1 MNLPAASPPSAD
13 ARLVTTAAG
22 YARFVARVAKVR
34 AAYDAVIA
42 SNGAAA
48 EAGDNSVWH
57 DNFAYEENQR
67 QMHQL
72 ARRLRD
78 LMNVQRR
85 LEVVAPSPSAAR
97 VSFGCA
103 VLVEG
108 EDGEVERL
116 VIGGYEDGDPD
127 LRRLAYT
134 APLALALAGAEPGDT
149 RQVRVGGK
157 ARELTVL
164 SIEPA
169 RAEEL

>member
-1 MNLPAASPPSAD
+1 
-13 ARLVTTAAG
+13 
-22 YARFVARVAKVR
+22 VR
-34 AAYDAVIA
+34 
-42 SNGAAA
+42 G
-48 EAGDNSVWH
+48 
-57 DNFAYEENQR
+57 
-67 QMHQL
+67 
-72 ARRLRD
+72 ARRGRG
-78 LMNVQRR
+78 RR
-85 LEVVAPSPSAAR
+85 
-97 VSFGCA
+97 
-103 VLVEG
+103 
-108 EDGEVERL
+108 VERL

>member
-1 MNLPAASPPSAD
+1 MNLPASPRSPAD
-13 ARLVTTAAG
+13 SRLLTTAAG
-22 YARFVARVAKVR
+22 YRRFVERVAKVR

-42 SNGAAA
+42 SNGDAA

-78 LMNVQRR
+78 LQDALRR
-85 LEVVAPSPSAAR
+85 LEVVDAPPSPAR
-97 VSFGCA
+97 VGFGCA
-103 VLVEG
+103 VVVEG
-108 EDGEVERL
+108 DGGDAERL

-127 LRRLAYT
+127 LRRVAYT
-134 APLALALAGAEPGDT
+134 APLALALLGAEPGDV

-157 ARELTVL
+157 ARELTVV
-164 SIEPA
+164 SIEVA

>member
-1 MNLPAASPPSAD
+1 MNLPAASPPSAN
-13 ARLVTTAAG
+13 ARLFTTVAG
-22 YARFVARVAKVR
+22 YDRFVARVAKVR

-42 SNGAAA
+42 SNGDAA

-72 ARRLRD
+72 ARRVRD
-78 LMNVQRR
+78 LLDVQRR
-85 LEVVAPSPSAAR
+85 LEVVAPSPTSSR
-97 VSFGCA
+97 VCFGCA

-127 LRRLAYT
+127 LRRVAYT
-134 APLALALAGAEPGDT
+134 APLALALVGAEPGDT

-157 ARELTVL
+157 ARELTVI
-164 SIEPA
+164 SIELA